1 MTTGGSCYALFSG
14 GQALDP
20 HLVADGGVLV
30 VVAVPRPDGARLV
43 DDPQPAVPEARLPE
57 HRQVCRPVVLDEP
70 NSEQNEGAYKTL
82 ASSIH
87 P

>member
-1 MTTGGSCYALFSG
+1 M
-14 GQALDP
+14 
-20 HLVADGGVLV
+20 
-30 VVAVPRPDGARLV
+30 PRPDGARLV

-57 HRQVCRPVVLDEP
+57 HRQVRRLVVLDEP
-70 NSEQNEGAYKTL
+70 NSEQNEEAYMTL